1 MHGAAARWKD
11 GALLP
16 QHQSGLCGNA
26 NTKLSGESKVFPH
39 GGRVC
44 AAVREFR
51 VRSLPKDDTKVTRA
65 EPHVT
70 QRQRGGKKLLK
81 RRRDGAERR
90 GTHARHANERG
101 AEEGNFQTFATRV
114 WRCEDL
120 FTRGALFS
128 NARRS
133 RVRCLSAPLTSSF
146 KRELSQTL
154 DTWLAGWLT
163 SRASNRLHASI
174 SYFILFFFNQ
184 VFSSLRVPSN
194 RGRHL

>member
-1 MHGAAARWKD
+1 MRRSPG
-11 GALLP
+11 
-16 QHQSGLCGNA
+16 
-26 NTKLSGESKVFPH
+26 V
-39 GGRVC
+39 
-44 AAVREFR
+44 R

-70 QRQRGGKKLLK
+70 RRQRGGKKLLK

-174 SYFILFFFNQ
+174 SYFYFIFLIRYSALCAFQAIGEDICKTGRAEKKKKKGEQ
-184 VFSSLRVPSN
+184 VRDGRCEN
-194 RGRHL
+194 RWGKKKGLCK